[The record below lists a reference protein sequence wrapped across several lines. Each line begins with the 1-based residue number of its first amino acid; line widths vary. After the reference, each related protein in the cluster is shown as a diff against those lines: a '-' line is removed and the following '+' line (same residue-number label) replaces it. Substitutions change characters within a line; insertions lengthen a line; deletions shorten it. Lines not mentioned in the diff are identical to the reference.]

1 MTLTRKIGPYEV
13 TAVGLGC
20 MPLSMA
26 TDRNKWLLD
35 DRDYAISVIH
45 AALDAG
51 VQLLDTADIYAPA
64 WNAMGHNEILVGEAF
79 KSWSA
84 TPEQKAKIVIAT
96 KGGITRAKGD
106 NWWGVPGRNASK
118 HYLYRAVEASAAK
131 MGLSKIPLWQHHR
144 LDTSITFEEQFENVM
159 SLKDHGYVGAIGL
172 SNVNA
177 AQLRRAIEIGG
188 TPAQGGIVSVQN
200 EFSPRYRLSA
210 DVIDI
215 CTENGIAF
223 LPWSPLGGGSNFQ
236 KIATG
241 EFGAFDRIAA
251 EKGVT
256 AYALTIAWHLAQFP
270 TSIPI
275 PGASKAASI
284 LDSLSGADISLSA
297 AEIAE
302 LNASCPPDG
311 EIQEELVEQPPFRSA
326 AL

>member
-1 MTLTRKIGPYEV
+1 MIPTRTLGPYQV
-13 TAVGLGC
+13 AAVGMGC

-26 TDRNKWLLD
+26 NDRNKWILD
-35 DRDYAISVIH
+35 DPQYAIGVIH

-64 WNAMGHNEILVGEAF
+64 WNAMGHNERLVGEAF
-79 KSWSA
+79 RTWVASPEKKS
-84 TPEQKAKIVIAT
+84 KVVIAT
-96 KGGITRAKGD
+96 KAGITRSQAD
-106 NWWGVPGRNASK
+106 NWWGVPGRNATK

-144 LDTSITFEEQFENVM
+144 LDPSITFEEQFENV
-159 SLKDHGYVGAIGL
+159 LTLRDHGYVGAIGL

-177 AQLRRAIEIGG
+177 EQLRRAIDIGG

-215 CTENGIAF
+215 CTANGIAF
-223 LPWSPLGGGSNFQ
+223 LPWSPLGGGSNFEKIGSGEIGAFE
-236 KIATG
+236 KIA
-241 EFGAFDRIAA
+241 AIR
-251 EKGVT
+251 GVSP
-256 AYALTIAWHLAQFP
+256 YALTVAWHLAQFP

-284 LDSLSGADISLSA
+284 IDSLSGADIQLSA

-311 EIQEELVEQPPFRSA
+311 PLEGELVNQPAFRS
-326 AL
+326 

>member
-1 MTLTRKIGPYEV
+1 MTLTRKIGSFEV

-26 TDRNKWLLD
+26 SDRNKWVLD
-35 DRDYAISVIH
+35 DPGHAIGVIH

-64 WNAMGHNEILVGEAF
+64 WNAMGHNERLVGEAF
-79 KSWSA
+79 RSWNGSA
-84 TPEQKAKIVIAT
+84 EKKAKVVIAT
-96 KGGITRAKGD
+96 KGGITRAKGED
-106 NWWGVPGRNASK
+106 WWGVPGRNASK

-144 LDTSITFEEQFENVM
+144 LDTSITFEEQFENVL
-159 SLKDHGYVGAIGL
+159 SLKEHGYVQHIGL

-177 AQLRRAIEIGG
+177 EQLRKAIEIGG
-188 TPAQGGIVSVQN
+188 TPSEGGIVSVQN
-200 EFSPRYRLSA
+200 EFSPRYRLWA

-215 CTENGIAF
+215 CTEYGIAY

-241 EFGAFDRIAA
+241 EFGAFDRIAE
-251 EKGVT
+251 EKGVS
-256 AYALTIAWHLAQFP
+256 AYALTIAWHLNQFP

-275 PGASKAASI
+275 PGASRAESI
-284 LDSLSGADISLSA
+284 LDSLSGAAITLSSE
-297 AEIAE
+297 EIAE

-311 EIQEELVEQPPFRSA
+311 PLQYELVDQPAFRD
-326 AL
+326 

>member
-26 TDRNKWLLD
+26 TDRNKWILD
-35 DRDYAISVIH
+35 DREQAISVIH

-51 VQLLDTADIYAPA
+51 VQLLDTADIYAPS
-64 WNAMGHNEILVGEAF
+64 WNSMGHNEILVGEAF
-79 KSWSA
+79 RSWSA

-106 NWWGVPGRNASK
+106 NWWGVPGRNGTK

-144 LDTSITFEEQFENVM
+144 LDTSITFEEQFENVLG
-159 SLKDHGYVGAIGL
+159 LKEHGYVGAIGL
-172 SNVNA
+172 SNVNSE
-177 AQLRRAIEIGG
+177 QLRRAIAIGG
-188 TPAQGGIVSVQN
+188 TPDEGGVVSVQN

-210 DVIDI
+210 DVIEL
-215 CTENGIAF
+215 CAEFGIAF

-236 KIATG
+236 KIASG

-251 EKGVT
+251 EKGVSPF
-256 AYALTIAWHLAQFP
+256 ALTIAWHLAQFP

-284 LDSLSGADISLSA
+284 LDSLSGADITLSE
-297 AEIAE
+297 AEVGE
-302 LNASCPPDG
+302 LNASCPPNG
-311 EIQEELVEQPPFRSA
+311 AIQEELVEQPAFRS
-326 AL
+326 

>member
-1 MTLTRKIGPYEV
+1 MTLTRKIGSFEV

-26 TDRNKWLLD
+26 SDRNKWVLD
-35 DRDYAISVIH
+35 DPEYAIGVIH

-64 WNAMGHNEILVGEAF
+64 WNAMGHNERLVGEAF
-79 KSWSA
+79 RSWNGSA
-84 TPEQKAKIVIAT
+84 EQKAKVVIAT
-96 KGGITRAKGD
+96 KGGITRAKGED
-106 NWWGVPGRNASK
+106 WWGVPGRNASK

-144 LDTSITFEEQFENVM
+144 LDTSITFEEQFENVL
-159 SLKDHGYVGAIGL
+159 SLKEHGYVQHIGL

-177 AQLRRAIEIGG
+177 EQLRKAIEIGG
-188 TPAQGGIVSVQN
+188 TPSEGGIVSVQN
-200 EFSPRYRLSA
+200 EFSPRYRLWA

-215 CTENGIAF
+215 CTQYGIAY

-241 EFGAFDRIAA
+241 EFGAFDRIAE
-251 EKGVT
+251 EKGVS
-256 AYALTIAWHLAQFP
+256 AYALTIAWHLNQFP

-275 PGASKAASI
+275 PGASRAESI
-284 LDSLSGADISLSA
+284 LDSLSGAAITLSNE
-297 AEIAE
+297 EIAE

-311 EIQEELVEQPPFRSA
+311 PLQYELVDQPAFRD
-326 AL
+326 

>member
-1 MTLTRKIGPYEV
+1 MTLTRKIGSFEV

-26 TDRNKWLLD
+26 SDRNKWVLD
-35 DRDYAISVIH
+35 DPEYAIGVIH

-64 WNAMGHNEILVGEAF
+64 WNAMGHNERLVGEAF
-79 KSWSA
+79 RSWNGSA
-84 TPEQKAKIVIAT
+84 EKKAKVVIAT
-96 KGGITRAKGD
+96 KGGITRAKGED
-106 NWWGVPGRNASK
+106 WWGVPGRNASK

-144 LDTSITFEEQFENVM
+144 LDTSITFEEQFENVL
-159 SLKDHGYVGAIGL
+159 SLKEHGYVQHIGL

-177 AQLRRAIEIGG
+177 EQLRKAIEIGG
-188 TPAQGGIVSVQN
+188 TPSEGGIVSVQN
-200 EFSPRYRLSA
+200 EFSPRYRLWA

-215 CTENGIAF
+215 CTQYEIAY

-241 EFGAFDRIAA
+241 EFGAFDRIAE
-251 EKGVT
+251 EKGVS
-256 AYALTIAWHLAQFP
+256 AYALTIAWHLNQFP

-275 PGASKAASI
+275 PGASRAESI
-284 LDSLSGADISLSA
+284 LDSLSGAAITLSSE
-297 AEIAE
+297 EIAE

-311 EIQEELVEQPPFRSA
+311 PLQYELVDQPAFRD
-326 AL
+326 

>member
-1 MTLTRKIGPYEV
+1 MTLTRKIGSFEV

-26 TDRNKWLLD
+26 SDRNKWVLD
-35 DRDYAISVIH
+35 DPGHAIGVIH

-64 WNAMGHNEILVGEAF
+64 WNAMGHNERLVGEAF
-79 KSWSA
+79 RSWNGSA
-84 TPEQKAKIVIAT
+84 EKKAKVVIAT
-96 KGGITRAKGD
+96 KGGITRAKGED
-106 NWWGVPGRNASK
+106 WWGVPGRNASK

-144 LDTSITFEEQFENVM
+144 LDTSITFEEQFENVL
-159 SLKDHGYVGAIGL
+159 SLKEHGYVQHIGL

-177 AQLRRAIEIGG
+177 EQLRKAIEIGG
-188 TPAQGGIVSVQN
+188 TPSEGGIVSVQN
-200 EFSPRYRLSA
+200 EFSPRYRLWA

-215 CTENGIAF
+215 CTEYGIAY

-241 EFGAFDRIAA
+241 EFGAFDRIAE
-251 EKGVT
+251 EKGVS
-256 AYALTIAWHLAQFP
+256 AYALTIAWHLNQFP

-275 PGASKAASI
+275 PGASKADSI
-284 LDSLSGADISLSA
+284 LDSLSGAAITLSSE
-297 AEIAE
+297 EIAE
-302 LNASCPPDG
+302 LNTSCPPDG
-311 EIQEELVEQPPFRSA
+311 PLQYELVDQPAFRD
-326 AL
+326 

>member
-1 MTLTRKIGPYEV
+1 MTSKRTLGPFEI
-13 TAVGLGC
+13 TPVGLGC

-26 TDRNKWLLD
+26 TDRNKWILD
-35 DRDYAISVIH
+35 DREHAIGVIH

-64 WNAMGHNEILVGEAF
+64 WNAMGHNERIVGEAF
-79 KSWSA
+79 RTWGGTKEA
-84 TPEQKAKIVIAT
+84 KAKVVIAT
-96 KGGITRAKGD
+96 KGGITRAPGD
-106 NWWGVPGRNASK
+106 NWWGVPGRNASQ

-144 LDTSITFEEQFENVM
+144 LDTSITFEEQFENVL
-159 SLKDHGYVGAIGL
+159 SLKEHGYVETIGL

-177 AQLRRAIEIGG
+177 EQLRRAIKIGG
-188 TPAQGGIVSVQN
+188 TPEQGGVISVQN

-215 CTENGIAF
+215 CTQYGIAF
-223 LPWSPLGGGSNFQ
+223 LPWSPLGGGSNFE

-251 EKGVT
+251 EKGVS
-256 AYALTIAWHLAQFP
+256 AYAITIAWHLNQFP

-284 LDSLSGADISLSA
+284 LDSLSGASIELSA
-297 AEIAE
+297 QEIAE
-302 LNASCPPDG
+302 LNASCPTDG
-311 EIQEELVEQPPFRSA
+311 PIQSELVDQPPFRN
-326 AL
+326 

>member
-1 MTLTRKIGPYEV
+1 MTLTRKIGSFEV

-26 TDRNKWLLD
+26 SDRNKWVLED
-35 DRDYAISVIH
+35 PGHAIGVIH

-64 WNAMGHNEILVGEAF
+64 WNSMGHNERLVGEAF
-79 KSWSA
+79 RSWNGSA
-84 TPEQKAKIVIAT
+84 EQKAKVVIAT
-96 KGGITRAKGD
+96 KGGITRAKGED
-106 NWWGVPGRNASK
+106 WWGVPGRNASK

-144 LDTSITFEEQFENVM
+144 LDTSITFEEQFENVL
-159 SLKDHGYVGAIGL
+159 SLKEHGYVQHIGL

-177 AQLRRAIEIGG
+177 EQLRKAIEIGG
-188 TPAQGGIVSVQN
+188 TPSEGGIVSVQN
-200 EFSPRYRLSA
+200 EFSPRYRLWA

-215 CTENGIAF
+215 CTQYGIAY

-241 EFGAFDRIAA
+241 EFGAFDRIAEA
-251 EKGVT
+251 KGVS
-256 AYALTIAWHLAQFP
+256 AYALTIAWHLNQFP

-275 PGASKAASI
+275 PGASRAESI
-284 LDSLSGADISLSA
+284 LDSLSGAAITLSSE
-297 AEIAE
+297 EIAE

-311 EIQEELVEQPPFRSA
+311 LLQYELVDQPAFRD
-326 AL
+326 

>member
-1 MTLTRKIGPYEV
+1 MTLTRKLGPYEV

-20 MPLSMA
+20 MPLSMD
-26 TDRNKWLLD
+26 TDRNKWILS
-35 DRDYAISVIH
+35 DRDQAISVIH

-51 VQLLDTADIYAPA
+51 VQLLDTADIYAPS
-64 WNAMGHNEILVGEAF
+64 WNSMGHNEILVGEAF
-79 KSWSA
+79 KSWRA

-106 NWWGVPGRNASK
+106 NWWGVPGRNATK

-144 LDTSITFEEQFENVM
+144 LDTSITFEEQFENVLG
-159 SLKDHGYVGAIGL
+159 LKEHGYVGAIGL

-177 AQLRRAIEIGG
+177 EQLRRAITIGG
-188 TPAQGGIVSVQN
+188 TPDEGGVVSVQN

-210 DVIDI
+210 DVIEL
-215 CTENGIAF
+215 CTEFGIAF

-236 KIATG
+236 KIASG

-251 EKGVT
+251 EKGVSPF
-256 AYALTIAWHLAQFP
+256 ALTIAWHLAQFP

-284 LDSLSGADISLSA
+284 LDSLSGADITLSE
-297 AEIAE
+297 AEVGE

-311 EIQEELVEQPPFRSA
+311 PIQEELVEQPAFRS
-326 AL
+326 

>member
-1 MTLTRKIGPYEV
+1 MTLTRKLGPFEV
-13 TAVGLGC
+13 TAVGMGC

-26 TDRNKWLLD
+26 TDRNKWVLD

-64 WNAMGHNEILVGEAF
+64 WNAMGHNEVLVGEAF
-79 KSWSA
+79 RTWNGTAEAK
-84 TPEQKAKIVIAT
+84 KKIVIAT
-96 KGGITRAKGD
+96 KGGITRGKGSD
-106 NWWGVPGRNASK
+106 WWGKPGRNATK

-144 LDTSITFEEQFENVM
+144 LDTSITFEEQFENVL
-159 SLKDHGYVGAIGL
+159 SLKDHGYVEAIGL
-172 SNVNA
+172 SNINA
-177 AQLRRAIEIGG
+177 EQLRRAIAIGG
-188 TPAQGGIVSVQN
+188 TPTKGGIVSVQN
-200 EFSPRYRLSA
+200 EYSPRYRLST

-215 CTENGIAF
+215 CTEYGIAF
-223 LPWSPLGGGSNFQ
+223 LPWSPLGGGSNFE

-241 EFGAFDRIAA
+241 EFGAFDRIAKA
-251 EKGVT
+251 RGVS
-256 AYALTIAWHLAQFP
+256 AYALTVAWHLSQFP

-275 PGASKAASI
+275 PGASKASSI
-284 LDSLSGADISLSA
+284 LDSLTGASIQLST

-311 EIQEELVEQPPFRSA
+311 PIQYELVDQPAFRN
-326 AL
+326 

>member
-1 MTLTRKIGPYEV
+1 MTSKRTLGPFEI
-13 TAVGLGC
+13 TPVGLGC

-26 TDRNKWLLD
+26 TDRNKWILD
-35 DRDYAISVIH
+35 DREHAIGVIH

-64 WNAMGHNEILVGEAF
+64 WNAMGHNERIVGEAF
-79 KSWSA
+79 RTWGGTEEA
-84 TPEQKAKIVIAT
+84 KAKVVIAT
-96 KGGITRAKGD
+96 KGGITRAPGD

-144 LDTSITFEEQFENVM
+144 LDTSITFEEQFENVL
-159 SLKDHGYVGAIGL
+159 SLKEHGYVETIGL

-177 AQLRRAIEIGG
+177 EQLRRAIKIGG
-188 TPAQGGIVSVQN
+188 TPEQGGVISVQN

-215 CTENGIAF
+215 CTQYGIAF
-223 LPWSPLGGGSNFQ
+223 LPWSPLGGGSNFE

-251 EKGVT
+251 EKGVS
-256 AYALTIAWHLAQFP
+256 AYAITIAWHLNQFP

-284 LDSLSGADISLSA
+284 LDSLSGASIELSA
-297 AEIAE
+297 QEIAE
-302 LNASCPPDG
+302 LNASCPADG
-311 EIQEELVEQPPFRSA
+311 PIQSELVDQPPFRD
-326 AL
+326 